1 MAEPAHFMGNMSRH
15 RLARTLNI
23 VLLCGMLL
31 AAGCAHVER
40 TMETTAYCGC
50 KKCCGWT
57 RGSWAYLKLNF
68 WSRYYASGP
77 DAGKPYHGK
86 TASGT
91 TPRQY
96 YPGLFSIDSLK
107 RPWVIPFR
115 IVFFPWLLFPHSGTL
130 AADTGCYPFGTIM
143 LIPGYGEGI
152 VEDRGSAIK
161 GPDRIDLFYDSHD
174 DALAWGRCRVPV
186 TIEKK

>member
-1 MAEPAHFMGNMSRH
+1 MANMSRH
-15 RLARTLNI
+15 RLARALN
-23 VLLCGMLL
+23 VFLLCGMLL
-31 AAGCAHVER
+31 GAGCAHVER
-40 TMETTAYCGC
+40 TLDTTAYCGC

-57 RGSWAYLKLNF
+57 RGNWKYLKLNF
-68 WSRYYASGP
+68 WNRYYVTGP
-77 DAGKPYHGK
+77 DAGNPYHGT

-91 TPRQY
+91 TPHQY
-96 YPGLFSIDSLK
+96 YPGLFSVDSLK

-115 IVFFPWLLFPHSGTL
+115 IVFFPWLMFSRPGTL
-130 AADTGCYPFGTIM
+130 AADTGYYPFGTIM
-143 LIPGYGEGI
+143 LIPGYGRGI

-186 TIEKK
+186 TIENK